1 MSGVNISPI
10 SLLGRVVSFNDQSFE
25 QQIAQ
30 IAFPPDFPENLKSS
44 LVTGQVTE
52 FCLSVCMDGTASV
65 CLLVNDNYYDL
76 SEVKNLVTVWHGH
89 NSVKRT
95 RLSGDRVTV
104 LSGAACTPSL
114 KNILFKGWGKRSAP
128 YPIPTLLLQLNY
140 PYAINALRKITAKP
154 KPFI

>member
-30 IAFPPDFPENLKSS
+30 IAFPPDFPEKLKSS

-76 SEVKNLVTVWHGH
+76 SEVKNLVIV
-89 NSVKRT
+89 
-95 RLSGDRVTV
+95 
-104 LSGAACTPSL
+104 
-114 KNILFKGWGKRSAP
+114 
-128 YPIPTLLLQLNY
+128 
-140 PYAINALRKITAKP
+140 
-154 KPFI
+154 